1 MTMDSVFKPR
11 ARVAASLPVASTG
24 APHFRD
30 AYQRALPAA
39 QALGERDLIPLNID
53 LPTAVTT
60 SIGSLGRLGALRARI
75 VQELPG
81 FDVGHLDQLE
91 TYTLAAA
98 HAHAV
103 YLAASAPPEELT
115 ALAEQGAALR
125 DTLYSDAV
133 ALAKRGIIP
142 GERLSDFK
150 ANVGF
155 KNLAFDLLGLATLL
169 RQNWQRIA
177 SRTALVA
184 AELEQA
190 EALGE
195 QLVAAVG
202 AREQARGLVAEG
214 AQQRQRVFSLFVRS
228 YNQVRRAISY
238 LRWDEGDLE
247 RIAPSL
253 YGGRKRRKVETP
265 SPVVHEPAA
274 PTAPELAALEPA
286 VREPVAPVVPFG
298 LPASSADSS
307 EVSTLPRERAA
318 APS

>member
-1 MTMDSVFKPR
+1 
-11 ARVAASLPVASTG
+11 LPVASTG

-30 AYQRALPAA
+30 AYQRALPVA
-39 QALGERDLIPLNID
+39 QALGEGDLVPLNID

-60 SIGSLGRLGALRARI
+60 AIGSLGRLGTLRARI

-81 FDVGHLDQLE
+81 FEIGHLDQLE

-169 RQNWQRIA
+169 RQSWQQIA

-195 QLVAAVG
+195 KLVAAVG

-265 SPVVHEPAA
+265 SPVAAEPVAA
-274 PTAPELAALEPA
+274 ELAALEP
-286 VREPVAPVVPFG
+286 VTREPVAPVVPFG
-298 LPASSADSS
+298 VPAPSASPADASPLPH
-307 EVSTLPRERAA
+307 ERAVS
-318 APS
+318 PS